1 MFWQKTKK
9 LFQHVMLTN
18 VFDRWSMPEIL
29 CVVLDIFAHTLH
41 VVTLFNFTKVK
52 TNLTEF
58 EWIGDDFCRSRNIK
72 VNTYLKTASNVNIRQ
87 WKVACGVEFAQTI
100 EIWRHFGVTWNEGSH
115 KFYPLPLETTCSQK
129 LAKPLGIS
137 THTEVFSAQ
146 DEIRW
151 NSGIEN

>member
-1 MFWQKTKK
+1 MTDDRCLKFSVLLYIFLHTLFMLWLCLILLKWNPTYVYK
-9 LFQHVMLTN
+9 LKLEV
-18 VFDRWSMPEIL
+18 
-29 CVVLDIFAHTLH
+29 IFAVQETLKWIHT
-41 VVTLFNFTKVK
+41 
-52 TNLTEF
+52 
-58 EWIGDDFCRSRNIK
+58 W
-72 VNTYLKTASNVNIRQ
+72 KTASNVNIRQ

-146 DEIRW
+146 DKIRW
-151 NSGIEN
+151 RIVE